1 MALGDVAGDHE
12 SCFSDS
18 SEVPTVLSTYRGKV
32 IDHRVA
38 VSFKEG
44 NAQARRHESEG
55 RGDYSRCW

>member
-1 MALGDVAGDHE
+1 MVGT
-12 SCFSDS
+12 STQY
-18 SEVPTVLSTYRGKV
+18 SEQVTKVLATYICKV

-44 NAQARRHESEG
+44 NSQARPRRHESEG

>member
-1 MALGDVAGDHE
+1 MLLDKQALED
-12 SCFSDS
+12 FSDS
-18 SEVPTVLSTYRGKV
+18 YKDTKVVSTYRGKV
-32 IDHRVA
+32 IDHRDA